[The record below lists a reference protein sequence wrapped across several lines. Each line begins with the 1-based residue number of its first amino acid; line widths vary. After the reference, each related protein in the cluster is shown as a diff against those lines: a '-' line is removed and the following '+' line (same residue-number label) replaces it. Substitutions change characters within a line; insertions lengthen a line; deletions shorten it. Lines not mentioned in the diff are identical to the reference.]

1 MVKIGSVTLYL
12 QTRIIKFGQKKKVFG
27 LLKKSSSPSFRDIED
42 LVFMQIWLL
51 LVSPSSN
58 NIFDYKMQMLLR
70 NKITFVLQQLI
81 N

>member
-1 MVKIGSVTLYL
+1 
-12 QTRIIKFGQKKKVFG
+12 
-27 LLKKSSSPSFRDIED
+27 
-42 LVFMQIWLL
+42 MQIWLL